1 MREKAENELF
11 SRQTALADL
20 GRLLAMFFRLPTLK
34 LTEGLSGGALQE
46 DLQAIAGELGADQ
59 SSLAP
64 LAEYR
69 GAGGRQLLH
78 ELRQEYTRLFTHPE
92 NPALRCHEYLFL
104 HGDGKEAPL
113 LHINPAALSAREAY
127 LEAGFCPT
135 GGHESA
141 DHISCELEFAACLL
155 YQIAK
160 AEKEGADPVPWQ
172 KRAGSFRKIHLARWG
187 SAFFAA
193 CGEKSA
199 LPFYKVVGALGE
211 VFCREYEA
219 VTREDFHAV
228 DISVDCGSF

>member
-46 DLQAIAGELGADQ
+46 DLQAIAGELEADQ

-127 LEAGFCPT
+127 REAGFCPT

-160 AEKEGADPVPWQ
+160 AEKGRGRCCALAKKSRELPQNPSCPLGQ
-172 KRAGSFRKIHLARWG
+172 RLLCSLRGKIG
-187 SAFFAA
+187 P
-193 CGEKSA
+193 A
-199 LPFYKVVGALGE
+199 LLQGRRCLG
-211 VFCREYEA
+211 RSLLPG
-219 VTREDFHAV
+219 
-228 DISVDCGSF
+228 I